1 MTFKL
6 LRYVKYL
13 GPVFFLLGVI
23 YTSLYPE
30 RKLLAKPKGPQ
41 DSKVVAATPF
51 DDSTTTAT
59 AQEEVPLANCRVSF
73 CLELNIFFFS
83 KLIFFLT
90 LGMDGNV
97 IHNGGITRKTTEL
110 LSRKCFD

>member
-1 MTFKL
+1 MTLKL

-73 CLELNIFFFS
+73 CLELNIFFFQ
-83 KLIFFLT
+83 
-90 LGMDGNV
+90 N
-97 IHNGGITRKTTEL
+97 
-110 LSRKCFD
+110 